1 MFDLAIMNAEHNPAA
16 SPTVAL
22 AGWQFSYGW
31 IVVGVLFLTSV
42 LIQGT
47 ALGGITMFDDRVLDA
62 LGVSRGALKF
72 RDSIYIVSTALA
84 CLGIGWVCERI
95 GIRAVMVIGLALL
108 CVFFLGYSA
117 VQSVYVIYIL
127 HALLGCAFATA
138 HVVVTVIVFSRW
150 FQGEDPRRGIAL
162 GISAAGASFGAVV
175 LSQLIAL
182 GLGQLPWRELMVALI
197 ALPVLLMPVVWVLV
211 RPPEPTAED
220 PWGIAVR
227 RAGQQVGFSF
237 SSVLN
242 LDGALLLLSIVPI
255 FYVSSCISSH
265 VVLLLRDQGLSLSV
279 AAGGVGSMYLFG
291 LIGKGSSGFLLL
303 RMRLGVAWAMFSV
316 AALAGSVL
324 LALFPSSAYSPA
336 IALIGLGWGGCFPLA
351 QLRIADQ
358 YPGPG
363 LARVLGV
370 FVLCDG
376 VGAALGAWL
385 PGFLFDG
392 LGSYRVALMLN
403 GAFLAI
409 GLVAFL
415 TLLRRRRDI
424 VVVPNT

>member
-1 MFDLAIMNAEHNPAA
+1 MNADLSATAH
-16 SPTVAL
+16 PTVRF
-22 AGWQFSYGW
+22 AGFQFSYGW
-31 IVVGVLFLTSV
+31 IVVGVLFLTSL

-95 GIRAVMVIGLALL
+95 GIRAVIVIGLGLL
-108 CVFFLGYSA
+108 CVFFLGYSV
-117 VQSVYVIYIL
+117 VQSVYMIYVL

-138 HVVVTVIVFSRW
+138 HVVVTVTVFQRW
-150 FQGEDPRRGIAL
+150 FGGDDPRRGIAL

-182 GLGQLPWRELMVALI
+182 GLGKLPWRELMVALI
-197 ALPVLLMPVVWVLV
+197 ALPILLMPVVWFFV
-211 RPPEPTAED
+211 RPPQPKAED
-220 PWGIAVR
+220 PWGLAVR

-242 LDGALLLLSIVPI
+242 LDGLLLLLSIVPI

-265 VVLLLRDQGLSLSV
+265 VVLLLRDQGLSLAV

-303 RMRLGVAWAMFSV
+303 RMRLGVAWAMFSLL
-316 AALAGSVL
+316 ALAGTIL
-324 LALFPSSAYSPA
+324 LALFPSTAYSPA

-376 VGAALGAWL
+376 VGAAVGAWL
-385 PGFLFDG
+385 PGYLFDR
-392 LGSYRVALMLN
+392 LGSYGVPLWIN
-403 GAFLAI
+403 GAFLTV
-409 GLVAFL
+409 GLLAFV
-415 TLLRRRRDI
+415 TLLRRRRD
-424 VVVPNT
+424 VVAVPSPA